1 MAKRIS
7 TFMDRLYE
15 INKSIQKI
23 LDDSSFEEY
32 GDLLGLDVDYTD
44 PQELFL
50 ADELMSI
57 FNKLSD
63 VSHNLKYLKKP
74 IVAEGVL
81 RKNING
87 RYEFNGTELT
97 SGSSLEYLSTDSFHM
112 RYDEDDNYIIT
123 PYWKYG
129 TIEHNGTDYY
139 ITGSDA
145 DMNLEGLRV
154 RIRR

>member
-1 MAKRIS
+1 MAKTIS

-57 FNKLSD
+57 FQD
-63 VSHNLKYLKKP
+63 
-74 IVAEGVL
+74 
-81 RKNING
+81 
-87 RYEFNGTELT
+87 YEKIKIHF
-97 SGSSLEYLSTDSFHM
+97 
-112 RYDEDDNYIIT
+112 
-123 PYWKYG
+123 
-129 TIEHNGTDYY
+129 
-139 ITGSDA
+139 
-145 DMNLEGLRV
+145 
-154 RIRR
+154 